1 MTYILIVGALLLGGI
16 ALYAF
21 NKNTPVSQEQTELIE
36 SVKKENIKMDQD
48 TIKAD
53 YSYAITGQGKINDV
67 IFSMAG
73 VRKKEID
80 GVKVDHIKIDVDEFI
95 YAKEGDTVTL
105 GENLTIQIIKITN
118 PPHPQI
124 GKVYFNIVK

>member
-1 MTYILIVGALLLGGI
+1 
-16 ALYAF
+16 
-21 NKNTPVSQEQTELIE
+21 
-36 SVKKENIKMDQD
+36 MDQD